1 MPLDYKQ
8 LDSAKVDQVIFSTWI
23 LPECCRPCFDIA
35 IEKMIGASQLVSLKI
50 KVLNNNYDPIK
61 IQLCIHL
68 ISLLTHIGLGRAG
81 IGDAFFIMLMKSV

>member
-1 MPLDYKQ
+1 
-8 LDSAKVDQVIFSTWI
+8 
-23 LPECCRPCFDIA
+23 
-35 IEKMIGASQLVSLKI
+35 MIGASQLVSLKI
-50 KVLNNNYDPIK
+50 KVLNNNYDPIE